1 MSREGIIEMMS
12 DDEEALFADGF
23 DEAIIGLTRDIAT
36 SSPRVCYDIALILEA
51 LILEG
56 MTEEDAIEH
65 FEYNISGAYVGPST
79 PIFIECVL

>member
-1 MSREGIIEMMS
+1 MSREGIIELLS

-36 SSPRVCYDIALILEA
+36 SGPRVCYDIARILEA

-56 MTEEDAIEH
+56 MTEEGAIEH
-65 FEYNISGAYVGPST
+65 FDFNIAGAYMGPLT
-79 PIFIECVL
+79 PIFVQCVL